1 MHRKILILVVFLL
14 ALSGCKKNTEL
25 VEPYKMSNQIIE
37 TMNSKT
43 EQGIY
48 EIDSSKKQL
57 IIYRGVDKGI
67 QKMSYSINNNVL
79 TILFE
84 TEELNQ
90 PQDYVYKINS
100 NAQFDTIKISID
112 GKDEAFN
119 TIFAQEY

>member
-14 ALSGCKKNTEL
+14 ILSGCKKNTEV
-25 VEPYKMSNQIIE
+25 VEPYKISNQIIE

-43 EQGIY
+43 EEGIY

-57 IIYRGVDKGI
+57 ILYRGVKKGI
-67 QKMSYSINNNVL
+67 QTMSYSIKNNVL

-90 PQDYVYKINS
+90 PQDYVYNINS
-100 NAQFDTIKISID
+100 NSSFDTIQISID

-119 TIFAQEY
+119 TIFVQ

>member
-1 MHRKILILVVFLL
+1 MYRKILILVVFLL
-14 ALSGCKKNTEL
+14 VLSGCKKDTEL
-25 VEPYKMSNQIIE
+25 VEPYKMSSQIIE
-37 TMNSKT
+37 TMNSET

-57 IIYRGVDKGI
+57 IIYRGVEKGI
-67 QKMSYSINNNVL
+67 QTMSYSIKNNVL
-79 TILFE
+79 AILFE

-100 NAQFDTIKISID
+100 NSSFDTIQISID

-119 TIFAQEY
+119 TIFVQ

>member
-25 VEPYKMSNQIIE
+25 VDPYKMSNQIID

-48 EIDSSKKQL
+48 EINSSKKQL

-100 NAQFDTIKISID
+100 NAQIDTIKISID

>member
-14 ALSGCKKNTEL
+14 ILSGCKKNTEL

-57 IIYRGVDKGI
+57 IIYRGVEKGI
-67 QKMSYSINNNVL
+67 QTMTYSIKNNVL

-100 NAQFDTIKISID
+100 NSSFDTIQVSID

-119 TIFAQEY
+119 TIFVQ

>member
-1 MHRKILILVVFLL
+1 
-14 ALSGCKKNTEL
+14 
-25 VEPYKMSNQIIE
+25 
-37 TMNSKT
+37 MNSKT